1 MEEKF
6 NTEYAQK
13 YTGDT
18 DHGIDDMKA
27 AWWELFSNYRAKKW
41 RNELKALVDRTGT
54 EFPYVCRYIGLEPSE
69 QPGFYRKMPRVRE
82 TFIGIGMAY
91 KLPLDTINRWLSK
104 YGAKKKLYIKDVLSD
119 LIWIYLITV
128 NCNDHETDTN
138 YYSIYDSCQKAVG
151 EIYSDVWNDIMSES
165 VDTVV
170 LENSMKQIGY
180 DRDFTGLRSFV
191 VENIDAFKTAYIKP
205 RTLLYKY
212 IEKILEVR
220 NLYDGNERK
229 WTLSSLRGYLDD
241 SMINYLSGSRTTIN
255 VRDGVRGNITS
266 GIKYIPKTKR
276 AHISMCLALGMDLQD
291 LDRYLEM
298 MGYSPLDS
306 IDSDEGA
313 LILMLNQ
320 WNNEHPQQA
329 KFRAGYI
336 NTDGPS
342 GDDTMSPEEQ
352 LAAVD
357 QMLELRMDLK
367 EMYEQACE
375 KLREEGVS
383 DKRFR
388 KFPYFNE

>member
-18 DHGIDDMKA
+18 DHGVEDMKA

-41 RNELKALVDRTGT
+41 RNELKTLTGRTGID
-54 EFPYVCRYIGLEPSE
+54 FPHVCRYIGSEPSE
-69 QPGFYRKMPRVRE
+69 QPGFYRKMPRMRE

-91 KLPLDTINRWLSK
+91 KLPVDTINQWLSK
-104 YGAKKKLYIKDVLSD
+104 YGAKKKLYVKDVLSD

-128 NCNDHETDTN
+128 NCNDRETDTN
-138 YYSIYDSCQKAVG
+138 YYRLYDSCQKAVG
-151 EIYSDVWNDIMSES
+151 EIYNDVWNDIMSDS

-170 LENSMKQIGY
+170 LENSMKTIEY
-180 DRDFTGLRSFV
+180 DKDFTGLRSFV
-191 VENIDAFKTAYIKP
+191 VDNIDAFKTAYIKP
-205 RTLLYKY
+205 RALLYEY
-212 IEKILEVR
+212 VEKILEVR
-220 NLYDGNERK
+220 NMYDGDDRK

-276 AHISMCLALGMDLQD
+276 AHISICLALGMDLHD

-298 MGYSPLDS
+298 MGYSHLDS

-313 LILMLNQ
+313 LIMMLKK
-320 WNNEHPQQA
+320 WDSDHREQA
-329 KFRAGYI
+329 EFRKKYI
-336 NTDGPS
+336 NTDRAS
-342 GDDTMSPEEQ
+342 ADDDMSPAKQ

-367 EMYEQACE
+367 DMYEEACD
-375 KLREEGVS
+375 KLREEGVT